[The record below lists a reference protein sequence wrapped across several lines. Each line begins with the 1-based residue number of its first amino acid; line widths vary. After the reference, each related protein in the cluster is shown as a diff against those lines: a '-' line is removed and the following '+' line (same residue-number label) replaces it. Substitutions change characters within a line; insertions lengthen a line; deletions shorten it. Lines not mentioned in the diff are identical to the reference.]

1 MVTSSQLQIIQ
12 SPITSLLP
20 AISTAITVMLD
31 DTNYIIWQFQMKIL
45 LKSHGILG
53 FVDGSRKCPS
63 RFDTNSDIEGVESDD
78 HQIWK
83 MHDRALM
90 QLLIATLSSTAI
102 SYVIGCISSH
112 DMWIQL
118 QDRFSTVTKA

>member
-20 AISTAITVMLD
+20 AISTAITVKFD
-31 DTNYIIWQFQMKIL
+31 DTNYLIWQFQMKIL
-45 LKSHGILG
+45 LQSHGIPG
-53 FVDGSRKCPS
+53 FVYDSRKCPS
-63 RFDTNSDIEGVESDD
+63 QFDTDSDIEGVEFDD
-78 HQIWK
+78 HKIWK
-83 MHDRALM
+83 MHNRALM

-112 DMWIQL
+112 DMWI
-118 QDRFSTVTKA
+118 